1 MEMQSSVWE
10 FYESVGDIDT
20 RRNMHGLLS
29 RQTEELG
36 FEQYAF
42 FSFQPGKR
50 PELICSEGLPLG
62 PYLTERAFTVDPI
75 LHRAEENVTP
85 ISWNTSRWDHPL
97 RQQEHAVLSQLRDL
111 AIECGVSVP
120 VHGPGLAFSVL
131 CLSTRERLRPN
142 MRINGEFEAALL
154 LLGAYITSINRERTQ
169 LAEPPSLT
177 MRQIECLSWTAQG
190 KTAWEI
196 GRILSISERT
206 VRFHLGNAM
215 TALDVISKHQAVL
228 KAIALGLL
236 RY

>member
-20 RRNMHGLLS
+20 RRNMRGLLS
-29 RQTEELG
+29 RQTEQLG

-50 PELICSEGLPLG
+50 PELLCSEGLPLG
-62 PYLTERAFTVDPI
+62 AYLKERAFTVDPI

-85 ISWNTSRWDHPL
+85 ISWSTSRWDQPL

-142 MRINGEFEAALL
+142 LRIRGEFEAALL

-215 TALDVISKHQAVL
+215 TALDVVSKHQAVL

>member
-1 MEMQSSVWE
+1 MHHSVWE
-10 FYESVGDIDT
+10 FYESVRGIDA
-20 RRNMHGLLS
+20 RRNIHGLLTH
-29 RQTEELG
+29 QTEELG

-42 FSFQPGKR
+42 FSFHPGQP
-50 PELICSEGLPLG
+50 PELVCSEGLPLG
-62 PYLTERAFTVDPI
+62 SYLKQRAFTVDPI

-85 ISWNTSRWDHPL
+85 ISWNTSRWDQPL
-97 RQQEHAVLSQLRDL
+97 CRQEHAVLAQLRDL

-120 VHGPGLAFSVL
+120 VHGPGLEFSVL
-131 CLSTRERLRPN
+131 CLSTRERERLDLRI
-142 MRINGEFEAALL
+142 RGEFEGALL
-154 LLGAYITSINRERTQ
+154 LLGAYITSLHRKETR
-169 LAEPPSLT
+169 LAGSPSLSS
-177 MRQIECLSWTAQG
+177 RQIECLSWTAQG

-215 TALDVISKHQAVL
+215 MALDVVSKHQAVL